1 MFIAGTN
8 MPGYMPDSLPAEFE
22 TQDEAKRYIIEC
34 LKFEEECVE
43 TEAEAETLSGFAEDV
58 NLQSGEFS
66 AQCLNMVYWV
76 TTA

>member
-8 MPGYMPDSLPAEFE
+8 MPGYMPDNLPEEFE
-22 TQDEAKRYIIEC
+22 TQDEAKRYIIGC
-34 LKFEEECVE
+34 LKYEEQCVE
-43 TEAEAETLSGFAEDV
+43 TEEEAEQLSAFAEEV

-76 TTA
+76 TTE